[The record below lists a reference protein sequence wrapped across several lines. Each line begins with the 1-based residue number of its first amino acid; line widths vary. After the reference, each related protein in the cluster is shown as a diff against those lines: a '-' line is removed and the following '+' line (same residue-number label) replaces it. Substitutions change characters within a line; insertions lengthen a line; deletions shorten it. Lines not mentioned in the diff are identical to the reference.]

1 MQKLIFIVDDNDA
14 NLTLAASSLEA
25 EFRVLTMPSAKK
37 MFAVIEKKLPDLI
50 LLDVEMPEMD
60 GFEAL
65 AKLKGSPQWKEI
77 PVLFITGYNDKNL
90 KTDAIKAGALEVF
103 NKPIV
108 PAALLECVKKYFP
121 LD

>member
-14 NLTLAASSLEA
+14 NLTLAASSLDT

-37 MFAVIEKKLPDLI
+37 MFEVIEKKLPDLI

-65 AKLKGSPQWKEI
+65 AKLKENPQWNAI

-90 KTDAIKAGALEVF
+90 KSDAIKAGALDVF
-103 NKPIV
+103 NKPIIST
-108 PAALLECVKKYFP
+108 ALLECVKKYLP
-121 LD
+121 